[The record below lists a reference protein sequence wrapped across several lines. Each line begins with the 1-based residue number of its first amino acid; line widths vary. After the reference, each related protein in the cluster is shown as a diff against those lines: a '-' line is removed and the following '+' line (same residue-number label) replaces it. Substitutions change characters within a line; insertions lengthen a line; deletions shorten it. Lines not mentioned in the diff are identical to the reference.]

1 MLLQPRAVGVQPACC
16 GFYFYLRA
24 DLPPFLLTYGLYE
37 GGAGRL
43 DHDVRVQQDRL
54 QQGLRVGR
62 QLGHHRSQSQVDP
75 QAVVRKLGNPEDNS
89 ECQSGLRSAGLRPAY
104 LARMALRKGPS
115 EGGEDSTDWLWSAVR
130 PDRGETTTS
139 SEP

>member
-43 DHDVRVQQDRL
+43 DHHVRVQQDRL

-75 QAVVRKLGNPEDNS
+75 QAVVRKLGNPEYNS
-89 ECQSGLRSAGLRPAY
+89 ECQSGLGSAA
-104 LARMALRKGPS
+104 
-115 EGGEDSTDWLWSAVR
+115 
-130 PDRGETTTS
+130 
-139 SEP
+139 